1 MLLAFNYWSSSSSVN
16 SLSHNI
22 NKSIY
27 LSNKHRI
34 FNHHNTNSLN
44 LIWLSKSHDFT
55 SIKSYFQN
63 RYKYLVKKKFAYRH
77 TKVSSLKNLSL
88 YNSNVHSFSDSLIVK
103 FKADTKTLTELPA
116 SLPSPLN
123 HEKTL
128 HADALFFPS
137 DQYLHLLWCLTRL

>member
-1 MLLAFNYWSSSSSVN
+1 MILPQLKA
-16 SLSHNI
+16 
-22 NKSIY
+22 
-27 LSNKHRI
+27 I
-34 FNHHNTNSLN
+34 FKIDTN
-44 LIWLSKSHDFT
+44 IWL
-55 SIKSYFQN
+55 
-63 RYKYLVKKKFAYRH
+63 KKKFAYRH

-137 DQYLHLLWCLTRL
+137 DQ